1 MFKTLENKRK
11 TFHNFFIL
19 YYIFRP
25 FFHLNHF
32 VAIFKVLWA
41 TQILILYLA
50 WVIFQSIK
58 LKEKRLQNFSSF
70 YFLVYTLVEE
80 FQKLKSIILR
90 VSNWKSSICFLKDFF
105 STCTF
110 LLWWQNP
117 NVSERLS
124 SWKFT
129 TSQILCR
136 WQVTLSNYEW
146 PSKNSVY

>member
-11 TFHNFFIL
+11 TFHNFL
-19 YYIFRP
+19 YFFYIFRP

-105 STCTF
+105 FNLYVPFVMTESKRFWTF
-110 LLWWQNP
+110 EQLKIHN
-117 NVSERLS
+117 
-124 SWKFT
+124 FT
-129 TSQILCR
+129 
-136 WQVTLSNYEW
+136 
-146 PSKNSVY
+146 NSL